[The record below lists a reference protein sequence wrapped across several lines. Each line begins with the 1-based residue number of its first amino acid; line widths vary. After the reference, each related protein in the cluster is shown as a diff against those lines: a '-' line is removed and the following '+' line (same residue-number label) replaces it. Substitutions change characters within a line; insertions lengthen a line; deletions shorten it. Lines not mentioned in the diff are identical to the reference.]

1 MASRPIDEKIVKLSV
16 DNQSFKEKLTESV
29 TSLKGLSDSMSGVKT
44 DGLESATKSTQSLG
58 SRLAELVSKI
68 PIIGSVASSL
78 TGIGNN
84 SNIASEAVNG
94 IGESANQVSSKFS
107 ILQTAAA
114 VALGNIASTA
124 LSAGLNVAKSLTV
137 QPIMDGYKEYTEKLS
152 AIQVMKSNTT
162 ASMDEINGSLKE
174 LNAYSDKTIY
184 KFADMT
190 NAVGQMTTAGID
202 LNASV
207 TATTGAFNLA
217 AASGMDTAR
226 ANSMVQF
233 GLTQAMTKGFLGV
246 QDLVSFGAAGGKK
259 FQDMAHQVA
268 NELGVGYDTSV
279 SFRDSLQDGWLNT
292 EVLTETMK
300 RFGEDKS
307 MTKKANEA
315 HSFGQAMDAINEA
328 IGSGWAS
335 VWEALIGDFD
345 EATTLWT
352 AFQQS
357 ASDAFKAPLKQIEE
371 LALAFVKFGGR
382 TAIIDALVAVFKG
395 LQNVLGDIGNAW
407 KQAFPKSTETS
418 GQLLANIFKALT
430 IVIQIMLA
438 PLQLVGPA
446 FQIIFGIM
454 RIGADIVKLLL
465 TPFTTLVSIMTKGMN
480 FSASVKSMTDWSK
493 VLKVVSESI
502 QKFFSVF
509 QSVFSTLT
517 TIVANTTI
525 SFVKFGNTFIN
536 TIGKFIEGIAKWIT
550 STSLWQ
556 NTFGKISTLINNVS
570 NSIKDFIGKM
580 KIFGEAGKPIEHFSE
595 VIKSMSNG
603 LKSYFEGLDRLTS
616 PLALLNRQIT
626 HTENTITPLMII
638 IGNGKAIIDL
648 FIASLIYLK
657 DTIVNIGDGF
667 KAFFSA
673 IKIVVGPLEKLK
685 DNFVAMHPAFKP
697 MADGLSSI
705 SRAASP
711 FVKMMMNLLQH
722 ITGITSSLS
731 ISGGAFKDFSVT
743 MANAG
748 KSVDMFIYN
757 LMKGFNTN
765 PIITKVKQLGKD
777 IVDGLTTG
785 VTNTAINLYEMI
797 KPALLSFITG
807 VKDLFGIHSPSR
819 VMMEIGRNII
829 EGLVNGI
836 SAALSTLPAFFNKV
850 KTVFSAII
858 DIIANIFG
866 KVPNIFRT
874 VVESI
879 GKLANMIAPYMDSIK
894 IIFGAI
900 ATAVGEFLNQINMT
914 SVLKGGII
922 VALAGW
928 IRDLD
933 KSDGPNVFKKLI
945 HPLQT
950 IKDILK
956 EKFGDGGGMLDQLK
970 STLKSY
976 QKEIRTKMLVDIS
989 VAIGVLAGAMW
1000 ILSTI
1005 PANKLIPAALAMG
1018 TAAGSLALTFKTM
1031 DTATKNANGVDIAK
1045 ITLTMIGISIAL
1057 GIMAKAM
1064 STMSGMNPKE
1074 AIVGVLAMSTVIGV
1088 LSLAV
1093 NEGFAIDEKKSM
1105 VKIGSLLVITFAIS
1119 KLGDSVLKL
1128 SKLSWEQMGV
1138 GLISMGSIIGMLAL
1152 IVQTMK
1158 LEDTQS
1164 IVSFTGLALA
1174 LNLAVLPI
1182 IALGLLPLD
1191 VAIQGILSVGA
1202 ILLEMTIVNVA
1213 LEKLG
1218 GNKGTLNLM
1227 AMGVA
1232 LNLAILPIVALGFL
1246 PWPKLM
1252 QGLIGMAAALTI
1264 LAGINVIISKF
1275 GGSGGSA
1282 SLIAMGVAL
1291 NLIVGPIAILGT
1303 LPWQVV
1309 AAGVIGMGAALGVLL
1324 AAALGAQ
1331 LILPGVLALSGLLS
1345 SFSLASLAFG
1355 LGATLV
1361 VSAIAALATVVI
1373 TQGKKF
1379 VEGLGDMLEA
1389 LGKLGPSL
1397 GKAIGTLVGGLITGF
1412 ASAMASNFKE
1422 LINIGAD
1429 LIAAL
1434 VSGILKSSDV
1444 LIKGIVTLFNQLV
1457 SAILAEIPIFAVKIG
1472 NGIIQMMNTLAMFIR
1487 NNTDNILH
1495 AVAGIM
1501 GAVIV
1506 MITTALGDILGLIPG
1521 IGPDLKKSVIG
1532 AGKEAADGLAESF
1545 PPGMNAATQ
1554 KGAEEAIKGLS
1565 GMKASMKEEAL
1576 QLSLAAQDGAS
1587 QVTTFLSVL
1596 GVQGADQFVQG
1607 VKSGSISAEV
1617 AGGVLKQ
1624 MAEAGATGGNLSAI
1638 AEAMGGTYKDGIFT
1652 PKVQQE
1658 VNDAAKKLPGGTAE
1672 GTKPTEDHKKKVK
1685 DNTEETLKPAYEVLG
1700 LAQPEFLK
1708 GGKGI
1713 KEQLTE
1719 GLNTPGGDHSKPVQ
1733 DEVNTVKAG
1742 IITATPG
1749 VVGAAAGL
1757 NNQTKAELDK
1767 TSDHSAAGKTSAGT
1781 KAKGVNSSISGMN
1794 SSTAFVNQK
1803 MKSGLDIT
1811 TDHSGA
1817 GSKSANTKVSGVNGA
1832 VRGMD
1837 GAVGK
1842 INGSMNGLSIAPSF
1856 YSAGYSASASKG
1868 NGVGAAKSIIDGNV
1882 NAVNRKTSDLGQYRD
1897 YSHTGYSMVSTIS
1910 TGMTYAYKGLQ
1921 ATVHNITEWISDNL
1935 KGSSPTKKGILHD
1948 HWYGIVNTGGKIIT
1962 EFSKSM
1968 DKNAPKLYSSTER
1981 VTSFISNSLQEMND
1995 SVDTDLNISP
2005 TITPV
2010 LDMSNLKDLSS
2021 LNMQNLNTDITS
2033 DISASLSYSA
2043 MNQNAQQSAQTNSL
2057 MYGLR
2062 NTFAEVKSKLN
2073 ELNENGIKQI
2083 DAIMNSNADIYVDKV
2098 KVGSTLSGTITDIQ
2112 QDNLKWENMLGG
2124 RRP

>member
-29 TSLKGLSDSMSGVKT
+29 ASLKGLSDSMSGVKT

-78 TGIGNN
+78 MGIGSN

-114 VALGNIASTA
+114 VALGNIASQA

-217 AASGMDTAR
+217 AASGMDAAR

-268 NELGVGYDTSV
+268 DELGVGYDKSV

-292 EVLTETMK
+292 QVLTETMK

-352 AFQQS
+352 AFQKT
-357 ASDAFKAPLKQIEE
+357 ASDALKAPLKQIEE

-382 TAIIDALVAVFKG
+382 TAIVDALVAVFKG
-395 LQNVLGDIGNAW
+395 LQNVLGGIGNAW
-407 KQAFPKSTETS
+407 EQAFPKSTETS
-418 GQLLANIFKALT
+418 GQLLANIFKTLT
-430 IVIQIMLA
+430 TVIQIMLA

-446 FQIIFGIM
+446 FQIIFGVM

-465 TPFTTLVSIMTKGMN
+465 TPFTTLVGILTKDMN

-509 QSVFSTLT
+509 QSVFSTIT
-517 TIVANTTI
+517 TIVADTTI

-550 STSLWQ
+550 STFLWQ
-556 NTFGKISTLINNVS
+556 NTFGKIFTLINNVS
-570 NSIKDFIGKM
+570 DSIKNFIDKM
-580 KIFGEAGKPIEHFSE
+580 KFFL
-595 VIKSMSNG
+595 SN
-603 LKSYFEGLDRLTS
+603 
-616 PLALLNRQIT
+616 
-626 HTENTITPLMII
+626 
-638 IGNGKAIIDL
+638 
-648 FIASLIYLK
+648 
-657 DTIVNIGDGF
+657 
-667 KAFFSA
+667 
-673 IKIVVGPLEKLK
+673 
-685 DNFVAMHPAFKP
+685 
-697 MADGLSSI
+697 
-705 SRAASP
+705 
-711 FVKMMMNLLQH
+711 
-722 ITGITSSLS
+722 
-731 ISGGAFKDFSVT
+731 SGGAFKDFSVT

-748 KSVDMFIYN
+748 KSVDMFIHN

-797 KPALLSFITG
+797 RPALLSFITG

-858 DIIANIFG
+858 DITANIFG

-928 IRDLD
+928 IRALD

-976 QKEIRTKMLVDIS
+976 QNEIRTKMLVDIS

-1045 ITLTMIGISIAL
+1045 ITITMIGISIAL

-1093 NEGFAIDEKKSM
+1093 NKGFAIDEKKSM

-1158 LEDTQS
+1158 LDDTQS

-1202 ILLEMTIVNVA
+1202 ILLEMTILNVA

-1252 QGLIGMAAALTI
+1252 QGLIGMGAALAI

-1282 SLIAMGVAL
+1282 SLIAMGIAL

-1309 AAGVIGMGAALGVLL
+1309 AAGIIGMGAALGVLL

-1373 TQGKKF
+1373 TQGTKF
-1379 VEGLGDMLEA
+1379 VEGLGNMLEA

-1412 ASAMASNFKE
+1412 ASAIASNLKE
-1422 LINIGAD
+1422 LVNIGAD
-1429 LIAAL
+1429 LIEAL

-1457 SAILAEIPIFAVKIG
+1457 SAIIAEIPIFAVKIG

-1532 AGKEAADGLAESF
+1532 AGKDAADGLAETF

-1565 GMKASMKEEAL
+1565 GMKASMKEEAF
-1576 QLSLAAQDGAS
+1576 QLSMAAQDGAS
-1587 QVTTFLSVL
+1587 QITTFLSVL

-1607 VKSGSISAEV
+1607 VKNGSISAEA

-1638 AEAMGGTYKDGIFT
+1638 AEALGGTYKDGVFT
-1652 PKVQQE
+1652 PKVQQDT
-1658 VNDAAKKLPGGTAE
+1658 NDTAKKLPGEVAE

-1685 DNTEETLKPAYEVLG
+1685 DNAEETLKPAYEVLG

-1708 GGKGI
+1708 GGQEVKQ
-1713 KEQLTE
+1713 QLTK

-1749 VVGAAAGL
+1749 VVGAASAL
-1757 NNQTKAELDK
+1757 NEQTKSELDK
-1767 TSDHSAAGKTSAGT
+1767 TSDHSAAGKSSADT
-1781 KAKGVNSSISGMN
+1781 KATGVNNSVGGMN
-1794 SSTAFVNQK
+1794 SSTAFVNQT
-1803 MKSGLDIT
+1803 MKSGLDVT
-1811 TDHSGA
+1811 TDHSGS
-1817 GSKSANTKVSGVNGA
+1817 GKTSANTKVNGVNSAIGGMNGA
-1832 VRGMD
+1832 VSG
-1837 GAVGK
+1837 
-1842 INGSMNGLSIAPSF
+1842 INGSMNGLGYAPSF
-1856 YSAGYSASASKG
+1856 YSAGYGASASKG
-1868 NGVGAAKSIIDGNV
+1868 NGVGSGKSIVDSNV
-1882 NAVNRKTSDLGQYRD
+1882 NAVNRKTDELGTSKD
-1897 YSHTGYSMVSTIS
+1897 FSHTGDSMVSSIS
-1910 TGMTYAYKGLQ
+1910 TGMSNAFNGLKK
-1921 ATVHNITEWISDNL
+1921 TVHTITQWISDNL

-1981 VTSFISNSLQEMND
+1981 VTSFISDSLQEMSNT
-1995 SVDTDLNISP
+1995 VDTDLNISP

-2062 NTFAEVKSKLN
+2062 NTFEEVKSKLN

-2083 DAIMNSNADIYVDKV
+2083 DAIMNSNADVYFDKV
-2098 KVGSTLSGTITDIQ
+2098 KVGGTLSGTITDIQ
-2112 QDNLKWENMLGG
+2112 QDNIKWENMLGG

>member
-29 TSLKGLSDSMSGVKT
+29 ASLKGLSDSMGSVKT

-78 TGIGNN
+78 LGIGTN
-84 SNIASEAVNG
+84 SNTASEAVMD
-94 IGESANQVSSKFS
+94 IGESATQASSKFS
-107 ILQTAAA
+107 VLQAAAA
-114 VALGNIASTA
+114 VALGNIATKA
-124 LSAGLNVAKSLTV
+124 LDAGLNVAKSLTV

-162 ASMDEINGSLKE
+162 ASMDEINDSLKE

-184 KFADMT
+184 KFSDMT
-190 NAVGQMTTAGID
+190 NAVGQMTTAGVD

-217 AASGMDTAR
+217 AASGMDAAR

-268 NELGVGYDTSV
+268 NEMGVVYDNSK
-279 SFRDSLQDGWLNT
+279 SFRDSLSDGWLNT

-300 RFGEDKS
+300 RFGEDKT

-315 HSFGQAMDAINEA
+315 HSFGQAMDAINES

-345 EATTLWT
+345 DATTLWT
-352 AFQQS
+352 AFQTT
-357 ASDAFKAPLKQIEE
+357 ASDALKAPLKQIEE

-382 TAIIDALVAVFKG
+382 TAIVDGLVAVFKA
-395 LQNVLGDIGNAW
+395 LQNVLGGIGNAW
-407 KQAFPKSTETS
+407 EQAFPKATETS
-418 GQLLANIFKALT
+418 GQLLANIFKTLT
-430 IVIQIMLA
+430 AVIQIMLA

-446 FQIIFGIM
+446 FQIIFGIL
-454 RIGADIVKLLL
+454 RIGVDIVKLIL
-465 TPFTTLVSIMTKGMN
+465 TPFTTLAGLLTKDMD

-517 TIVANTTI
+517 TIVANTTL

-536 TIGKFIEGIAKWIT
+536 TINKFIEGIAKWIT
-550 STSLWQ
+550 STFLWQ
-556 NTFGKISTLINNVS
+556 NTFGKIFTLINNVS
-570 NSIKDFIGKM
+570 DSIKNFIG
-580 KIFGEAGKPIEHFSE
+580 
-595 VIKSMSNG
+595 V
-603 LKSYFEGLDRLTS
+603 
-616 PLALLNRQIT
+616 
-626 HTENTITPLMII
+626 
-638 IGNGKAIIDL
+638 
-648 FIASLIYLK
+648 
-657 DTIVNIGDGF
+657 
-667 KAFFSA
+667 
-673 IKIVVGPLEKLK
+673 
-685 DNFVAMHPAFKP
+685 
-697 MADGLSSI
+697 
-705 SRAASP
+705 
-711 FVKMMMNLLQH
+711 
-722 ITGITSSLS
+722 TSSLS
-731 ISGGAFKDFSVT
+731 NSGGAFKDFAQV
-743 MANAG
+743 MGDAG

-777 IVDGLTTG
+777 IVDGLTIG

-850 KTVFSAII
+850 KNVFSAII
-858 DIIANIFG
+858 DITANIFG

-900 ATAVGEFLNQINMT
+900 ATAVSEFLNQINMT

-933 KSDGPNVFKKLI
+933 KSDGPNIFKKLL
-945 HPLQT
+945 HPLQA
-950 IKDILK
+950 IKDILQ

-976 QKEIRTKMLVDIS
+976 QQEIRTKMLVDIS

-1057 GIMAKAM
+1057 GLMAKAM
-1064 STMSGMNPKE
+1064 TTMSGMNPQE

-1093 NEGFAIDEKKSM
+1093 NKGFAIDEKKSM

-1158 LEDTQS
+1158 LDDTQS
-1164 IVSFTGLALA
+1164 VVSFTGLALA

-1202 ILLEMTIVNVA
+1202 ILLEMTILNIA

-1218 GNKGTLNLM
+1218 GNKGTANLL

-1252 QGLIGMAAALTI
+1252 QGLIGMGAALAI
-1264 LAGINVIISKF
+1264 LAGINILISNF

-1361 VSAIAALATVVI
+1361 VAAIATLATVVI
-1373 TQGKKF
+1373 TQGTAF
-1379 VEGLGDMLEA
+1379 VEGLGKMLEA

-1412 ASAMASNFKE
+1412 ASAIASNFKE

-1429 LIAAL
+1429 IIAAL

-1457 SAILAEIPIFAVKIG
+1457 SAIIAEIPIFAVKIG

-1521 IGPDLKKSVIG
+1521 IGPKLKKSVIN
-1532 AGKEAADGLAESF
+1532 AGESAADGLAETF

-1607 VKSGSISAEV
+1607 VKNGSISAEA
-1617 AGGVLKQ
+1617 AGDVLKQ
-1624 MAEAGATGGNLSAI
+1624 MAAAGATGGNLSAI
-1638 AEAMGGTYKDGIFT
+1638 AEALGGTYKDGVFT
-1652 PKVQQE
+1652 PKNKQE
-1658 VNDAAKKLPGGTAE
+1658 TNDAAKKLPDEVAE
-1672 GTKPTEDHKKKVK
+1672 GTKPTEDHKKKVE
-1685 DNTEETLKPAYEVLG
+1685 DNTKDTLKPAYEVLG

-1708 GGKGI
+1708 GGQGVKQ
-1713 KEQLTE
+1713 KLTE
-1719 GLNTPGGDHSKPVQ
+1719 GLNTPGEDHSKQ
-1733 DEVNTVKAG
+1733 AEEEVNTVKNG
-1742 IITATPG
+1742 VINGTPG
-1749 VVGAAAGL
+1749 VVGAASAL
-1757 NNQTKAELDK
+1757 NEQTKSELDK
-1767 TSDHSAAGKTSAGT
+1767 TSDHSGAGKTSADT
-1781 KAKGVNSSISGMN
+1781 KATGVNNSIGGMN
-1794 SSTAFVNQK
+1794 TATSFVNQK
-1803 MKSGLDIT
+1803 MISGLNVS

-1817 GSKSANTKVSGVNGA
+1817 GKTSADTKATGVNSAVGSMNGA
-1832 VRGMD
+1832 VGN
-1837 GAVGK
+1837 V
-1842 INGSMNGLSIAPSF
+1842 NGSMNGLGYAPSF
-1856 YSAGYSASASKG
+1856 YSAGYVASASKG
-1868 NGVGAAKSIIDGNV
+1868 NGVGSGKSIVDSNV
-1882 NAVNRKTSDLGQYRD
+1882 NAVNRKTDELGESKD
-1897 YSHTGYSMVSTIS
+1897 FSHTGESMVSSIS
-1910 TGMTYAYKGLQ
+1910 TGMSNSFNGLKK
-1921 ATVHNITEWISDNL
+1921 TVHNITQWISDNL

-1995 SVDTDLNISP
+1995 SVNTDLNMSP

-2062 NTFAEVKSKLN
+2062 NTFAEVKSKLDD
-2073 ELNENGIKQI
+2073 LNSNATKQI
-2083 DAIMNSNADIYVDKV
+2083 DAIRNSNAAIYLDKV
-2098 KVGSTLSGTITDIQ
+2098 KVGTGLSGTVTQ
-2112 QDNLKWENMLGG
+2112 AQNELSTLENMLGG
-2124 RRP
+2124 IRPDI

>member
-58 SRLAELVSKI
+58 SRLAELVSKV

-78 TGIGNN
+78 LGIGSN
-84 SNIASEAVNG
+84 SNVASEAVNG

-107 ILQTAAA
+107 ILETAAA
-114 VALGNIASTA
+114 VALGNIASKA

-190 NAVGQMTTAGID
+190 NAVGQMTTAGVD
-202 LNASV
+202 LKASV

-268 NELGVGYDTSV
+268 DELGVGYDKSV

-292 EVLTETMK
+292 QVLTETMK
-300 RFGEDKS
+300 RFGENES
-307 MTKKANEA
+307 MTKQANEA

-335 VWEALIGDFD
+335 VWEALVGDFD
-345 EATTLWT
+345 DATTLWT
-352 AFQQS
+352 AFQKS

-395 LQNVLGDIGNAW
+395 LQNVLGGIGNAW

-430 IVIQIMLA
+430 AVIQIMLA

-446 FQIIFGIM
+446 FQIIFGVM

-465 TPFTTLVSIMTKGMN
+465 TPFTTLVSIMTKDMN
-480 FSASVKSMTDWSK
+480 FSASVESMTDWTK

-550 STSLWQ
+550 STFLWQ
-556 NTFGKISTLINNVS
+556 NTFGKIFTLINNVS
-570 NSIKDFIGKM
+570 NSIKDFIDKM

-595 VIKSMSNG
+595 VIKSMSNVMG
-603 LKSYFEGLDRLTS
+603 DAGESV
-616 PLALLNRQIT
+616 N
-626 HTENTITPLMII
+626 
-638 IGNGKAIIDL
+638 L
-648 FIASLIYLK
+648 F
-657 DTIVNIGDGF
+657 TN
-667 KAFFSA
+667 
-673 IKIVVGPLEKLK
+673 
-685 DNFVAMHPAFKP
+685 
-697 MADGLSSI
+697 
-705 SRAASP
+705 
-711 FVKMMMNLLQH
+711 NLL
-722 ITGITSSLS
+722 
-731 ISGGAFKDFSVT
+731 
-743 MANAG
+743 
-748 KSVDMFIYN
+748 
-757 LMKGFNTN
+757 KGFNTN
-765 PIITKVKQLGKD
+765 PIIIKVSQLGKD
-777 IVDGLTTG
+777 IVDGLTKG

-858 DIIANIFG
+858 DITANIFG

-900 ATAVGEFLNQINMT
+900 ATAIGEFLNQINMS

-956 EKFGDGGGMLDQLK
+956 EKFGDGGGMLDQVK
-970 STLKSY
+970 STLISY

-1064 STMSGMNPKE
+1064 TTMSGMNPKE

-1093 NEGFAIDEKKSM
+1093 NKGFAIDEKKSM

-1128 SKLSWEQMGV
+1128 SKLSWEQMGI

-1158 LEDTQS
+1158 LDDTQS

-1202 ILLEMTIVNVA
+1202 ILLEMTILNVV

-1252 QGLIGMAAALTI
+1252 QGLIGMAAALAI

-1291 NLIVGPIAILGT
+1291 NLIVGPISVLGT

-1373 TQGKKF
+1373 TQGTKF
-1379 VEGLGDMLEA
+1379 VEGLGNMLEA

-1412 ASAMASNFKE
+1412 ASAIASNFKD

-1429 LIAAL
+1429 LIEAL

-1457 SAILAEIPIFAVKIG
+1457 SAIIAEIPIFAVKIG

-1521 IGPDLKKSVIG
+1521 IGPKLKKSVIN
-1532 AGKEAADGLAESF
+1532 AGESAADGLAETF

-1565 GMKASMKEEAL
+1565 GMKASMKEEAF
-1576 QLSLAAQDGAS
+1576 QLSMAAQDGAS
-1587 QVTTFLSVL
+1587 QITTFLSVL

-1607 VKSGSISAEV
+1607 VKNGSISAEA
-1617 AGGVLKQ
+1617 AGDVLKQ
-1624 MAEAGATGGNLSAI
+1624 MAAAGATGGNLSAI
-1638 AEAMGGTYKDGIFT
+1638 AEALGGTYKDGVFT
-1652 PKVQQE
+1652 PKVKQE
-1658 VNDAAKKLPGGTAE
+1658 VSDAAKKLPGETAE

-1700 LAQPEFLK
+1700 LAKPEFLK
-1708 GGKGI
+1708 GGQEVKQ
-1713 KEQLTE
+1713 QLTD
-1719 GLNTPGGDHSKPVQ
+1719 GLNTPGGDHSKPAQ

-1749 VVGAAAGL
+1749 VVGAASAL
-1757 NNQTKAELDK
+1757 NDQTKSELDK
-1767 TSDHSAAGKTSAGT
+1767 TSDHSGAGKTSADT
-1781 KAKGVNSSISGMN
+1781 KTTGVNNSVGGMN
-1794 SSTAFVNQK
+1794 SATAFINQK
-1803 MKSGLDIT
+1803 MKSALDIT
-1811 TDHSGA
+1811 TDHSGSGNA
-1817 GSKSANTKVSGVNGA
+1817 SANTKVNGVNSAIGGMNGA
-1832 VRGMD
+1832 VGN
-1837 GAVGK
+1837 
-1842 INGSMNGLSIAPSF
+1842 INGSMNGLGYAPSF
-1856 YSAGYSASASKG
+1856 YSAGYGASASKG
-1868 NGVGAAKSIIDGNV
+1868 NGVGSGKSIVDRNV
-1882 NAVNRKTSDLGQYRD
+1882 NAVNRKTDDLGESKD
-1897 YSHTGYSMVSTIS
+1897 FNHTGYSMVSSIGE
-1910 TGMTYAYKGLQ
+1910 GMSKAFNGLQ
-1921 ATVHNITEWISDNL
+1921 KTVQNITQWISDNL
-1935 KGSSPTKKGILHD
+1935 KGKSPTKKGILHD
-1948 HWYGIVNTGGKIIT
+1948 DWYGIVNTGGKIIT

-1995 SVDTDLNISP
+1995 AVDTDLNMSP

-2062 NTFAEVKSKLN
+2062 NTFAEVKSKLDD
-2073 ELNENGIKQI
+2073 LNENGIKQI
-2083 DAIMNSNADIYVDKV
+2083 DAIMNSNAAIYLDKV
-2098 KVGSTLSGTITDIQ
+2098 KVGSGLSGTITDIQ
-2112 QDNLKWENMLGG
+2112 QDNLKWENMIGG
-2124 RRP
+2124 IRP

>member
-29 TSLKGLSDSMSGVKT
+29 ASLKGLSDSMSGVKT

-78 TGIGNN
+78 MGIGSN

-114 VALGNIASTA
+114 VALGNIASQA

-190 NAVGQMTTAGID
+190 NAVGQMTTAGVD
-202 LNASV
+202 LKASV

-217 AASGMDTAR
+217 AASGMDAAR

-268 NELGVGYDTSV
+268 DELGVGYDKSV

-292 EVLTETMK
+292 QVLTETMK
-300 RFGEDKS
+300 RFGEDES

-352 AFQQS
+352 AFQKS

-382 TAIIDALVAVFKG
+382 TAIVDALVAVFKG
-395 LQNVLGDIGNAW
+395 LQNVLGGIGNAW

-418 GQLLANIFKALT
+418 GQLLANIFKTLT
-430 IVIQIMLA
+430 TVIQIMLA

-446 FQIIFGIM
+446 FQIIFGVM

-465 TPFTTLVSIMTKGMN
+465 TPFTTLVGILTKGMN
-480 FSASVKSMTDWSK
+480 FSASVKSMTDWSE

-550 STSLWQ
+550 STFLWQ
-556 NTFGKISTLINNVS
+556 NAFGKIFTLINNVS
-570 NSIKDFIGKM
+570 NSIKNFIDKM
-580 KIFGEAGKPIEHFSE
+580 KFFL
-595 VIKSMSNG
+595 SN
-603 LKSYFEGLDRLTS
+603 
-616 PLALLNRQIT
+616 
-626 HTENTITPLMII
+626 
-638 IGNGKAIIDL
+638 
-648 FIASLIYLK
+648 
-657 DTIVNIGDGF
+657 
-667 KAFFSA
+667 
-673 IKIVVGPLEKLK
+673 
-685 DNFVAMHPAFKP
+685 
-697 MADGLSSI
+697 
-705 SRAASP
+705 
-711 FVKMMMNLLQH
+711 
-722 ITGITSSLS
+722 
-731 ISGGAFKDFSVT
+731 SGGAFKDFSVT

-748 KSVDMFIYN
+748 KSVDMFIHN

-797 KPALLSFITG
+797 RPALLSFITG

-858 DIIANIFG
+858 DITANIFG

-900 ATAVGEFLNQINMT
+900 ATAIGEFLNQINMT

-928 IRDLD
+928 IRALD

-976 QKEIRTKMLVDIS
+976 QNEIRTKMLVDIS

-1045 ITLTMIGISIAL
+1045 ITITMIGISIAL

-1093 NEGFAIDEKKSM
+1093 NKGFAIDEKKSM

-1158 LEDTQS
+1158 LDDTQS

-1202 ILLEMTIVNVA
+1202 ILLEMTILNVA

-1252 QGLIGMAAALTI
+1252 QGLIGMGAALAI

-1282 SLIAMGVAL
+1282 SLIAMGIAL

-1309 AAGVIGMGAALGVLL
+1309 AAGIIGMGAALGVLL

-1373 TQGKKF
+1373 TQGTKF
-1379 VEGLGDMLEA
+1379 VEGLGNMLEA

-1412 ASAMASNFKE
+1412 ASAIASNLKE
-1422 LINIGAD
+1422 LVNIGAD
-1429 LIAAL
+1429 LIEAL
-1434 VSGILKSSDV
+1434 VSGILKSSDT
-1444 LIKGIVTLFNQLV
+1444 LINGIVTLFNQLV
-1457 SAILAEIPIFAVKIG
+1457 SAIIAEIPIFAVKIG

-1532 AGKEAADGLAESF
+1532 AGKDAADGLAETF

-1565 GMKASMKEEAL
+1565 GMKASMKEEAF
-1576 QLSLAAQDGAS
+1576 QLSMAAQDGAS
-1587 QVTTFLSVL
+1587 QITTFLSVL

-1607 VKSGSISAEV
+1607 VKSGSISSQA
-1617 AGGVLKQ
+1617 AGDVLKQ
-1624 MAEAGATGGNLSAI
+1624 MAAAGATGGNLSAI
-1638 AEAMGGTYKDGIFT
+1638 AEALGGTYKDGVFT
-1652 PKVQQE
+1652 PKVQQDT
-1658 VNDAAKKLPGGTAE
+1658 NDAAKKLPGEVAE

-1685 DNTEETLKPAYEVLG
+1685 DNAEETLKPAYEVLG

-1708 GGKGI
+1708 GGQEVKQ
-1713 KEQLTE
+1713 QLTK

-1749 VVGAAAGL
+1749 VVGAAAAV
-1757 NNQTKAELDK
+1757 NSQTKAELDK
-1767 TSDHSAAGKTSAGT
+1767 TSDHSAAGKSSADT
-1781 KAKGVNSSISGMN
+1781 KATGVNNSVGGMN
-1794 SSTAFVNQK
+1794 SSTAFVNQT
-1803 MKSGLDIT
+1803 MKSGLDVT
-1811 TDHSGA
+1811 TDHSGS
-1817 GSKSANTKVSGVNGA
+1817 GKTSANTKVNGVNSAIGGMNGA
-1832 VRGMD
+1832 VSG
-1837 GAVGK
+1837 
-1842 INGSMNGLSIAPSF
+1842 INGSMNGLGYAPSF
-1856 YSAGYSASASKG
+1856 YSAGYGASASKG
-1868 NGVGAAKSIIDGNV
+1868 NGVGSGKSIVDSNV
-1882 NAVNRKTSDLGQYRD
+1882 NAVNRKTDELGTSKD
-1897 YSHTGYSMVSTIS
+1897 FSHTGDSMISSIS
-1910 TGMTYAYKGLQ
+1910 TGMSNAFNGLKK
-1921 ATVHNITEWISDNL
+1921 TVHNITQWISDNL

-1981 VTSFISNSLQEMND
+1981 VTSFISDSLQEMSNT
-1995 SVDTDLNISP
+1995 VDTDLNISP

-2062 NTFAEVKSKLN
+2062 NTFEEVKSKLN

-2098 KVGSTLSGTITDIQ
+2098 KVGGTLSGTITDIQ

>member
-78 TGIGNN
+78 TGIGSN

-94 IGESANQVSSKFS
+94 IGDSANQVSSKFS

-114 VALGNIASTA
+114 VALGNIASKA
-124 LSAGLNVAKSLTV
+124 VSAGLNVAKSLTV

-174 LNAYSDKTIY
+174 LNDYSDKTIY
-184 KFADMT
+184 KFSDMT

-202 LNASV
+202 LKASV

-217 AASGMDTAR
+217 AASGMDAAR

-268 NELGVGYDTSV
+268 DEMGVAYDNSK
-279 SFRDSLQDGWLNT
+279 SFRDSLSDGWLNT
-292 EVLTETMK
+292 EVLTESMK
-300 RFGEDKS
+300 RFGEDES

-328 IGSGWAS
+328 VGSGWAS
-335 VWEALIGDFD
+335 IWEVLIGDFD

-352 AFQQS
+352 AFQS
-357 ASDAFKAPLKQIEE
+357 TASDALKAPLKQIEE

-382 TAIIDALVAVFKG
+382 TAIVDALVAVFKG
-395 LQNVLGDIGNAW
+395 LQNVLGGIGNAW

-430 IVIQIMLA
+430 AVIQIMLA

-446 FQIIFGIM
+446 FQIIFGVM

-465 TPFTTLVSIMTKGMN
+465 TPFTTLASLMTKGMN

-493 VLKVVSESI
+493 TLKIVSENI

-509 QSVFSTLT
+509 QSVFEELT
-517 TIVANTTI
+517 KIIVSVTTA
-525 SFVKFGNTFIN
+525 FYGLT
-536 TIGKFIEGIAKWIT
+536 
-550 STSLWQ
+550 
-556 NTFGKISTLINNVS
+556 
-570 NSIKDFIGKM
+570 NS
-580 KIFGEAGKPIEHFSE
+580 
-595 VIKSMSNG
+595 
-603 LKSYFEGLDRLTS
+603 
-616 PLALLNRQIT
+616 
-626 HTENTITPLMII
+626 
-638 IGNGKAIIDL
+638 
-648 FIASLIYLK
+648 SLIYLG
-657 DTIVNIGDGF
+657 DTLKNIGAGF

-673 IKIVVGPLEKLK
+673 IKVVIEPLQKLK
-685 DNFVAMHPAFKP
+685 DNFLLMHPAFKP
-697 MADGLSSI
+697 VADGLSSVG
-705 SRAASP
+705 RTTQP
-711 FVKMMMNLLQH
+711 FVKMMINLLK
-722 ITGITSSLS
+722 TITSVSTTLS
-731 ISGGAFKDFSVT
+731 TSGGAFKDFSVT

-748 KSVDMFIYN
+748 ESVN
-757 LMKGFNTN
+757 LIINNLLKGFNTN
-765 PIITKVKQLGKD
+765 PIITKVRQLGKD
-777 IVDGLTTG
+777 IVDGLTIG
-785 VTNTAINLYEMI
+785 VANTAINLYDMI
-797 KPALLSFITG
+797 RPALLSFING

-836 SAALSTLPAFFNKV
+836 SAALSTLPAFFSKV
-850 KTVFSAII
+850 KAVFSAII
-858 DIIANIFG
+858 DITANIFG
-866 KVPNIFRT
+866 RVPNIFRT

-879 GKLANMIAPYMDSIK
+879 GKLANMIAPYIDSIK

-900 ATAVGEFLNQINMT
+900 TTAVGEFLNQINMT

-928 IRDLD
+928 IRALD
-933 KSDGPNVFKKLI
+933 KSDGPNIFKKLL

-956 EKFGDGGGMLDQLK
+956 EKFGDGGGMLDQVK

-1093 NEGFAIDEKKSM
+1093 NKGFAIDEKKSM

-1158 LEDTQS
+1158 LDDTQS
-1164 IVSFTGLALA
+1164 VVSFTGLALA

-1227 AMGVA
+1227 AMGVS
-1232 LNLAILPIVALGFL
+1232 LNMAILPIVALGFL
-1246 PWPKLM
+1246 PWSRLT
-1252 QGLIGMAAALTI
+1252 QGLFGMAAALTI

-1282 SLIAMGVAL
+1282 SLIAMGIAL

-1303 LPWQVV
+1303 LPWKVV

-1379 VEGLGDMLEA
+1379 VEGLGGMLEA

-1412 ASAMASNFKE
+1412 ASAIASNLKE
-1422 LINIGAD
+1422 LVNIGAD
-1429 LIAAL
+1429 LITAL
-1434 VSGILKSSDV
+1434 VSGILKSSGV

-1457 SAILAEIPIFAVKIG
+1457 SAIIAEIPIFAVKIG

-1506 MITTALGDILGLIPG
+1506 MLTTALGDILGLIPG
-1521 IGPDLKKSVIG
+1521 IGPKLKKSVIG
-1532 AGKEAADGLAESF
+1532 AGKEAADGLAETF

-1607 VKSGSISAEV
+1607 VKSGSISSQA
-1617 AGGVLKQ
+1617 AGDVLKQ
-1624 MAEAGATGGNLSAI
+1624 MAAAGATGGNLSAI
-1638 AEAMGGTYKDGIFT
+1638 AEALGGTYKDGIFT
-1652 PKVQQE
+1652 PKNQQE
-1658 VNDAAKKLPGGTAE
+1658 VNDAAKKLPGEVSE
-1672 GTKPTEDHKKKVK
+1672 GSKPTEDHKKKVK
-1685 DNTEETLKPAYEVLG
+1685 DNAEETLKPAYEVLG

-1708 GGKGI
+1708 GGEGVRQ
-1713 KEQLTE
+1713 QLTK

-1733 DEVNTVKAG
+1733 DEVNTVTAG
-1742 IITATPG
+1742 IVTATPGVAGAVDTVNRKTDELGTSKDFTIPGQYGVNTLTSGIGSATPG
-1749 VVGAAAGL
+1749 VVGAVDGI
-1757 NNQTKAELDK
+1757 NKKTDELGISKNFTQPAQD
-1767 TSDHSAAGKTSAGT
+1767 
-1781 KAKGVNSSISGMN
+1781 GVNTLSSGMT
-1794 SSTAFVNQK
+1794 TATPSV
-1803 MKSGLDIT
+1803 
-1811 TDHSGA
+1811 A
-1817 GSKSANTKVSGVNGA
+1817 GA
-1832 VRGMD
+1832 VD
-1837 GAVGK
+1837 T
-1842 INGSMNGLSIAPSF
+1842 INKKTDELGT
-1856 YSAGYSASASKG
+1856 SK
-1868 NGVGAAKSIIDGNV
+1868 DF
-1882 NAVNRKTSDLGQYRD
+1882 
-1897 YSHTGYSMVSTIS
+1897 SHTGNSMVSSIS
-1910 TGMTYAYKGLQ
+1910 TGMSNAFNGLRN
-1921 ATVHNITEWISDNL
+1921 TVSNITQWISDNL
-1935 KGSSPTKKGILHD
+1935 KGSSPTKKGILHN

-1968 DKNAPKLYSSTER
+1968 DKNAHKLYSSTAR
-1981 VTSFISNSLQEMND
+1981 VTSFISDSLQEMND
-1995 SVDTDLNISP
+1995 TVDTDLNMSP

-2010 LDMSNLKDLSS
+2010 LDMSNLNDLSS
-2021 LNMQNLNTDITS
+2021 LNMQNLNTDIAS
-2033 DISASLSYSA
+2033 DISASLSYSG
-2043 MNQNAQQSAQTNSL
+2043 MNQNAQQSAQTNGL
-2057 MYGLR
+2057 IYDLR